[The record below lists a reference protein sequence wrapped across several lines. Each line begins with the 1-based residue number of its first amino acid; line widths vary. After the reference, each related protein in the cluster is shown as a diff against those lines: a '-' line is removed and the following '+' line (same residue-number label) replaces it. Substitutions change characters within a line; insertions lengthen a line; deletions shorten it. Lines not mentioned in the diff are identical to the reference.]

1 MAYPPCSTPPTERP
15 SCSVCGEAAVS
26 RCDECSPD
34 GKLFLCSQAECFD
47 KMHNAFNAAKHQQ
60 LLVPWD
66 SRKKWTPKC
75 CATHTNKL
83 LEYWCDLCRVPV
95 CTLCLSHGEH
105 VGHETS
111 LASDVCQALQQDLQA
126 KAEQLDAEI
135 ERGSGRLAQLA
146 RLRDEAGRREG
157 SVGAAMRALDE
168 AEKQF
173 GDKMRALRAELEASA
188 VSWHD
193 RAQKEHE
200 ELAARM
206 ADVRALAE
214 NLRASCN
221 EEEAQRVAVEYNEQ
235 CKQREALRVPL
246 PSLVGCEVGVPPD
259 ALTALQAAVVGLV
272 VTSDGVVSCAT
283 CKQEGRESSMQVC
296 GCEQKAC
303 SALCVAACLTCVKVE
318 KDALPLALQH
328 KVVPEEAQRV
338 VVGYNKQCKQREAL
352 RVPLPSLVGCEV
364 EVPPDA
370 LTAQQA
376 AVTGLAV
383 TSDGVVSC
391 ATCKQEGRESSMQ
404 VCGCE
409 QKACSALCVAACL
422 TCVKVEKDALPLAL
436 QHKVALP
443 NVTPESQFILAA
455 ETCKA
460 IAEVWRGVENRDEE
474 LRLLLKA
481 RVILESQAPN
491 SLELAETYNGL
502 GWAVAHQHNF
512 SDAQTWFEKA
522 RVIYEDNAPNSIVL
536 AETYNGLGFVFRRH
550 DNRSEAQTWYEKA
563 RVIYED
569 NAPNSIEVAQTYSG
583 LGCVFRQQHNF
594 SEAQTW
600 YEKARVILESKAP
613 NSLELAHTYYGLGW
627 TSDPQDN
634 FSEAQTWYGKARVI
648 YEDNAPNSIELA
660 DTYCCLGSVF
670 RLQDN
675 HSEAQTWF
683 EKARVIL
690 ESKAPNSLE
699 LAEAHNSLGS
709 AFRLQNN
716 FSEAQTWYEKARVIL
731 ESQAPKGLELA
742 ETYDNLGGLFAQQ
755 GNFNEAQT
763 WYEKARVIYEK
774 APNSI
779 ELDIVLGETYC
790 CLGSVFCQQN
800 NFSEAQTWYEKAR
813 VLLESKAPNSLQLA
827 TVCNCLGSVFRQQ
840 DNFSEAQ
847 TWYDNARV
855 ILESQEPN
863 GLVLADTYNGLG
875 AVFRLEENFSEAETW
890 YEKARVIL
898 ESKAP
903 NSLEFTETLVHP

>member
-34 GKLFLCSQAECFD
+34 GKLFLCGQAECFD

-95 CTLCLSHGEH
+95 CDKCYSHGEH
-105 VGHETS
+105 VGHATS
-111 LASDVCQALQQDLQA
+111 LIPDVCQALQQDLQA

-146 RLRDEAGRREG
+146 RLRDEATRREG

-206 ADVRALAE
+206 ASVRALAE

-246 PSLVGCEVGVPPD
+246 PSLVVCEVGVPPD

-283 CKQEGRESSMQVC
+283 CKQE
-296 GCEQKAC
+296 
-303 SALCVAACLTCVKVE
+303 
-318 KDALPLALQH
+318 D
-328 KVVPEEAQRV
+328 
-338 VVGYNKQCKQREAL
+338 
-352 RVPLPSLVGCEV
+352 
-364 EVPPDA
+364 
-370 LTAQQA
+370 
-376 AVTGLAV
+376 
-383 TSDGVVSC
+383 
-391 ATCKQEGRESSMQ
+391 RESSMQ

-474 LRLLLKA
+474 GRLLL
-481 RVILESQAPN
+481 
-491 SLELAETYNGL
+491 
-502 GWAVAHQHNF
+502 
-512 SDAQTWFEKA
+512 
-522 RVIYEDNAPNSIVL
+522 
-536 AETYNGLGFVFRRH
+536 
-550 DNRSEAQTWYEKA
+550 
-563 RVIYED
+563 
-569 NAPNSIEVAQTYSG
+569 
-583 LGCVFRQQHNF
+583 
-594 SEAQTW
+594 
-600 YEKARVILESKAP
+600 KARVILESKAP
-613 NSLELAHTYYGLGW
+613 NSL
-627 TSDPQDN
+627 D
-634 FSEAQTWYGKARVI
+634 
-648 YEDNAPNSIELA
+648 LA
-660 DTYCCLGSVF
+660 DTYDSLGRVF
-670 RLQDN
+670 AQQGN
-675 HSEAQTWF
+675 YNEAPTWF

-690 ESKAPNSLE
+690 ESKAPNSIV
-699 LAEAHNSLGS
+699 LAETYNGLGRVFLQKDNYNEAMTWFEKARVILESKAPNSIVLAETYNGLGRVFS
-709 AFRLQNN
+709 QQGN
-716 FSEAQTWYEKARVIL
+716 FSEAQTWYEKARVI
-731 ESQAPKGLELA
+731 
-742 ETYDNLGGLFAQQ
+742 
-755 GNFNEAQT
+755 
-763 WYEKARVIYEK
+763 R
-774 APNSI
+774 
-779 ELDIVLGETYC
+779 
-790 CLGSVFCQQN
+790 
-800 NFSEAQTWYEKAR
+800 
-813 VLLESKAPNSLQLA
+813 ESKAPNSLDLA
-827 TVCNCLGSVFRQQ
+827 DTYDSLGRVFSKQG
-840 DNFSEAQ
+840 NYNEAP
-847 TWYDNARV
+847 TWFHKARV
-855 ILESQEPN
+855 IRESKAPN
-863 GLVLADTYNGLG
+863 SIVLAETYNGLG
-875 AVFRLEENFSEAETW
+875 RVFSQQVICNEAQRTW
-890 YEKARVIL
+890 FEKARVIL
-898 ESKAP
+898 ESEAP
-903 NSLEFTETLVHP
+903 NSLDLADTYDNLGCAFTWQGNSNEATTWFDKADVIRAKAPNTKSGQQDHTSQRPFGL